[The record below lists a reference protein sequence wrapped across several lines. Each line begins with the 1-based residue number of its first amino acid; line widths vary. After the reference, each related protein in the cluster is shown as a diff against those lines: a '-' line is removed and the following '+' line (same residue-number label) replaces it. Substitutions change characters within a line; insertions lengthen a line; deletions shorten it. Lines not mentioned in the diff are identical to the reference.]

1 MTVSERSGDSA
12 DALSAHAGEETSRF
26 ADTAMMRLH
35 YHEAGSALAGQLPV
49 VLLHGGG
56 PGASAWSN
64 FGRNLPPFADRFR
77 TLMPDQPGFGRSD
90 APPVEGNYFTFS
102 ARALAS
108 LLDKLGIDQVH
119 LVGNSLGGGTAVRF
133 ALDYPDRAGK
143 LVLMGPGGLSLNVFS
158 PDPTEGVKRLAE
170 FGAPPGPS
178 KEKLAAFLRTLVFN
192 QKLITD
198 ELVDER
204 YQYASTP
211 ESLAGMMSMGMSF
224 YDPKFAQDGMLWRE
238 VHRLRNEVLLIW
250 GREDRVNP
258 LDGALVALKQIRKAQ
273 LHVFG
278 GCGHWAQLEKFG
290 EFNRLALAFLEGQ
303 GR

>member
-1 MTVSERSGDSA
+1 MTA
-12 DALSAHAGEETSRF
+12 PHAAAGTGTGHDETSRF
-26 ADTAMMRLH
+26 ADTATMRIH
-35 YHEAGSALAGQLPV
+35 YHEAGPEGSDALPV
-49 VLLHGGG
+49 VILHGGG

-64 FGRNLPPFADRFR
+64 FGRNLPVFAARYR
-77 TLMPDQPGFGRSD
+77 TLMPDQPGFGRSA

-102 ARALAS
+102 ARALVS
-108 LLDKLGIDQVH
+108 LLDQLGIGQVH

-143 LVLMGPGGLSLNVFS
+143 LVLMGPGGLSINVFS
-158 PDPTEGVKRLAE
+158 PDPTEGVSKLAA
-170 FGAPPGPS
+170 FAAPPGPS
-178 KEKLAAFLRTLVFN
+178 KEKMEAFLRALVFR

-204 YQYASTP
+204 YAYASTP
-211 ESLAGMMSMGMSF
+211 ESIAAMAAMGMSF
-224 YDPKFAQDGMLWRE
+224 YDPRYAQDGMLWRDA
-238 VHRLRNEVLLIW
+238 HRLRNEVLLIW

-278 GCGHWAQLEKFG
+278 GCGHWAQLEKFD
-290 EFNRLALAFLEGQ
+290 EFNRLALDFLDGVE
-303 GR
+303 RR